1 MNVTLEDFIQTV
13 DKGFF
18 RHIRKE
24 TVCPIDERIDR
35 VQFLTDLFTKLA
47 TGSYFVQSPRAF
59 KVESKAQKTARVI
72 PILEISDYCVYYY
85 CIKKLEKE
93 LALNRVDSTYGGFSL
108 NGLIRDQEVAEID
121 RVSEEF
127 PSTPKRSYNTY
138 GWVESWKDFTK
149 KAYVHATESDASDFL
164 FLDIANFYDTIDLD
178 KLESKVRHATSDE
191 QGVIVNILFSFL
203 RNWNRKVYGYG
214 VQTKG
219 IPQDEVGDCSR
230 ILANFYLQKYD
241 EQMAE
246 LCSRNGVKYFRYADD
261 QILMSNSKD
270 SNLRCL
276 YEASIILHKEG
287 LNINT
292 SKVKEQDE
300 SQFTKYWAYEIYEL
314 LDDKDNRE
322 KVKEGVTLFIENLAN
337 GRDDFRW
344 WAVLARIITCG
355 IHDLPL
361 AQKHKIA
368 EECTRNDFLIEQS
381 SRELSS
387 IGDLMSDNER
397 ELYKDELLEMSRT
410 ARFNG
415 FIYEL
420 IDLQRKKNIFSEDEL
435 TTLRLRLSEMTL

>member
-1 MNVTLEDFIQTV
+1 MNVTLEDFIETI

-24 TVCPIDERIDR
+24 TVCPIDEKIDR
-35 VQFLTDLFTKLA
+35 KKFLTELFMKLA

-59 KVESKAQKTARVI
+59 KIESKAQKTARVI
-72 PILEISDYCVYYY
+72 PILEIADYCVYYY

-108 NGLIRDQEVAEID
+108 NGLIRDQETAEIE

-127 PSTPKRSYNTY
+127 PSTPKRSYNTS

-191 QGVIVNILFSFL
+191 QGIIVNVLFSFL

-214 VQTKG
+214 VQMKG

-246 LCSRNGVKYFRYADD
+246 FCSRSGVKYFRYADD
-261 QILMSNSKD
+261 QILMSNSKEA
-270 SNLRCL
+270 NLQCL
-276 YEASIILHKEG
+276 FEASIILHKEG

-300 SQFTKYWAYEIYEL
+300 DQFTKYWAYEIYEL
-314 LDDKDNRE
+314 LDDKENRE
-322 KVKEGVTLFIENLAN
+322 KVKQGVALFIENLAS
-337 GRDDFRW
+337 GRDNFRW

-361 AQKHKIA
+361 AHRHKIA
-368 EECTRNDFLIEQS
+368 EECTRHDFLLEQS
-381 SRELSS
+381 SRVLGS
-387 IGDLMSDNER
+387 IANLMSDDER
-397 ELYKDELLEMSRT
+397 ILYKDELLKICHT

-420 IDLQRKKNIFSEDEL
+420 IDLQRKKDIFSEEEL
-435 TTLRLRLSEMTL
+435 AILQTRLLEMSL